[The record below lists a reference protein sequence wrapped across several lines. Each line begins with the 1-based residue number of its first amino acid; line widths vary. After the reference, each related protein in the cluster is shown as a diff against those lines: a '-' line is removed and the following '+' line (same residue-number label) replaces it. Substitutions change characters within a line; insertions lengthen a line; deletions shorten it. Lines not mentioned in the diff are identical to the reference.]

1 MVKKVDESIHF
12 VPEVQAIYDRLQD
25 DYPMVCQL
33 VDKISETANS
43 LESNSAIMSYKA
55 EDIEETAGKILRV
68 MDKHTS
74 KYEKEYLDKLQDG
87 FGILYEID
95 KVAQEAINRIREL
108 SDELDEL
115 FIE

>member
-1 MVKKVDESIHF
+1 MVKKIDESINF

-33 VDKISETANS
+33 VDKISETTDN

-55 EDIEETAGKILRV
+55 EDIEETAGKVLRV

-74 KYEKEYLDKLQDG
+74 KYEKEYHDKLSDG
-87 FGILYEID
+87 FAIVYEID
-95 KVAQEAINRIREL
+95 KVANEAIDRIREL
-108 SDELDEL
+108 SNELDGL
-115 FIE
+115 FKR